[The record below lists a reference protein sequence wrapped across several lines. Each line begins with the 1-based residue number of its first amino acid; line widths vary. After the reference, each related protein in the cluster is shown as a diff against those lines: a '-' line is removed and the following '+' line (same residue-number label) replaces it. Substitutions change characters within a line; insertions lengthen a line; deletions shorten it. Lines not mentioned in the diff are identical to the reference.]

1 MIYNEILLQRS
12 NLEIALS
19 TLRIL
24 KRTSTYLNEDPDDL
38 LMQTSI
44 SETGEAVVEMY
55 RTLQAAE
62 TAFQKLL
69 ANTIQAIENAG
80 VSFDLADRSSAKSFN
95 DLPYTPQ
102 YGR

>member
-80 VSFDLADRSSAKSFN
+80 VSFDQADRSSAKTFN